1 MQIRK
6 SGSNKL
12 LILFLII
19 ALGLGLSCSEKYW
32 PELNSAYEHLLVI
45 DGKITNEPGPYTINL
60 STSSS
65 IEQNSFNP
73 LSNAHVVISDDFGN
87 SELLL
92 ETSSGKYQTAINGI
106 HGIIGRKYKISII
119 VNGKSYESTFEEL
132 KNPVKVEKLNAEW
145 VKHTGASNEEDEYGY
160 QFYLSTETANETVS
174 YYYWELTETYQYTS
188 YYFAHSIYWGKNLP
202 GKNGFEFFTHV
213 DTLLNCWKT
222 KQIDERFTYT
232 TKNLKIPKLNR
243 FIINF
248 VPNSEKLN
256 YKYALQVKQYTISEN
271 AYVFLNS
278 LQKQND
284 IENSL
289 YTTQPYQIL
298 GNVQNVDD
306 LEEPV
311 LGYFLT
317 AGVIESKPLIVKR
330 PIGFN
335 VPSDWGECSVLTADN
350 LFNVMERVQAL
361 PSRYWPVVLAVDPN
375 PQNTNPIL
383 VDAECVDCRVK
394 GGVPVRPAFWDD
406 NSLLN
411 TPDGKIK

>member
-6 SGSNKL
+6 SGRNKQ

-19 ALGLGLSCSEKYW
+19 SLGLGLSCSEKYW
-32 PELNSAYEHLLVI
+32 PELNSTYEHLLVI

-65 IEQNSFNP
+65 IEENRFNP
-73 LSNAHVVISDDFGN
+73 LSNAQVVISDDIGN
-87 SELLL
+87 SELLR
-92 ETSSGKYQTAINGI
+92 ETSLGKYQTAINGFQ
-106 HGIIGRKYKISII
+106 GIIGRKYKISII
-119 VNGKSYESTFEEL
+119 ADGKSYESSFEEL
-132 KNPVKVEKLNAEW
+132 KNPVEVEKLNAEW
-145 VKHTGASNEEDEYGY
+145 VKHTGATTEEDEYGF
-160 QFYLSTETANETVS
+160 QFYLSTETASEAVN
-174 YYYWELTETYQYTS
+174 YYYWELTETYQNNS

-202 GKNGFEFFTHV
+202 GKNGFEFFIHQ
-213 DTLLNCWKT
+213 DTLFNCWIT
-222 KQIDERFTYT
+222 KQIDERFSYT

-248 VPNSEKLN
+248 VPNSEKFN
-256 YKYALQVKQYTISEN
+256 FKYALQVKQYTISEN
-271 AYVFLNS
+271 AYIFLNS

-289 YTTQPYQIL
+289 YTSQPFQIL

-306 LEEPV
+306 PEEPV

-317 AGVIESKPLIVKR
+317 AGVAESKPLMVKK

-335 VPSDWGECSVLTADN
+335 IPSDWGECSVLTADN
-350 LFNVMERVQAL
+350 IFNVMQRVQAL

-375 PQNTNPIL
+375 PENTNPIL